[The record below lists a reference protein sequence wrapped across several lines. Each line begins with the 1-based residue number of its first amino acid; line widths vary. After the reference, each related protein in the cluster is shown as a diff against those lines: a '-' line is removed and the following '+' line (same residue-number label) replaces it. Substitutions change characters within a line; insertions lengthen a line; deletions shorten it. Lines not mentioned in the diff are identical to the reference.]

1 MPTFNV
7 HQAKSQLSKLLQM
20 AERGEEVVIA
30 RDGDPIVRLTPVEAK
45 PDTQKTPRVF
55 GQLKGLMTDAEIDA
69 LFSPEAEAEI
79 QAMFDE
85 ALDEPLYPHEFEDD
99 SKSAAE

>member
-30 RDGDPIVRLTPVEAK
+30 RDGEPIVRMTPIASVK
-45 PDTQKTPRVF
+45 PKRVF

-69 LFSPEAEAEI
+69 LFSPEAEAEM
-79 QAMFDE
+79 QAIFDE
-85 ALDEPLYPHEFEDD
+85 ALEKPLFPDHSERE
-99 SKSAAE
+99 KRRPAAE